1 MGPMSYQRLLGGDG
15 HANVIFIAI
24 TQQPHSIIN
33 FINKHESIAALW
45 KDERTTT
52 FSMLTIKYDIKI

>member
-24 TQQPHSIIN
+24 TQQPQTIIN

-45 KDERTTT
+45 KD
-52 FSMLTIKYDIKI
+52 